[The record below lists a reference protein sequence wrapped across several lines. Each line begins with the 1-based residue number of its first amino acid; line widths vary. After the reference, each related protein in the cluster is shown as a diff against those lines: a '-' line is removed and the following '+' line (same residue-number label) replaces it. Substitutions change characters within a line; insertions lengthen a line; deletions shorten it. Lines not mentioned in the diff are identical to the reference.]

1 MIEPRLL
8 APQAQRDGLVMPFW
22 DTRLTA
28 SSNLVIQK
36 HALARACQRGMCD
49 APAGHLSPRLRS
61 RRMTLCG
68 FMGLRLCTAAASLLS
83 LDLRDLDGRCV
94 FFFSFV
100 VISGCTTFER
110 EKGVK
115 MSNHGPDTGKNGKK
129 S

>member
-1 MIEPRLL
+1 MRLHGI
-8 APQAQRDGLVMPFW
+8 AAMHCGRFSSLV
-22 DTRLTA
+22 
-28 SSNLVIQK
+28 
-36 HALARACQRGMCD
+36 G
-49 APAGHLSPRLRS
+49 SP
-61 RRMTLCG
+61 G
-68 FMGLRLCTAAASLLS
+68 FGWAVC
-83 LDLRDLDGRCV
+83 